1 MTMERQKYRDTIRI
15 QGYRDARIQGCKD
28 TGMHMINEI
37 GGSIMYIVHSKE
49 DTKIRGYIYEWLV
62 TTEI

>member
-1 MTMERQKYRDTIRI
+1 M
-15 QGYRDARIQGCKD
+15 QGYRDARIQGYKD

-37 GGSIMYIVHSKE
+37 GGTIMYIVHSKE